1 MYLFSPIWSNT
12 DRAVQ
17 TCVAAETGRETAPYM
32 IPFSELI
39 QEVSGSKTEWQNWE
53 RRRNFLDYISGTLA
67 KRASYRES
75 ESV

>member
-1 MYLFSPIWSNT
+1 MYLSSPIWSNT
-12 DRAVQ
+12 DHAVQ
-17 TCVAAETGRETAPYM
+17 TCVAAQTGRKTAPY

-39 QEVSGSKTEWQNWE
+39 QEISGSKTEWQNWE

-67 KRASYRES
+67 KLASYRES